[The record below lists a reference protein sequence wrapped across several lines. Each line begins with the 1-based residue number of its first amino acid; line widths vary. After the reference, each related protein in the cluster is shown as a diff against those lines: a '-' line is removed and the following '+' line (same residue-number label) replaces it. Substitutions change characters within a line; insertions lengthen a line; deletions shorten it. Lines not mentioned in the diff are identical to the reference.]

1 MTRFLVD
8 AQLPP
13 ALARW
18 LEKAGHHAQ
27 HVADIGLAQ
36 SSDRDIWDYAVRA
49 GAAVITKDED
59 FAQRKALEQNGPV
72 VIWIRLPNTRKA
84 YLLSWFEKTLPAIE
98 AAVARGETLIE
109 IV

>member
-1 MTRFLVD
+1 MTRYLVD

-27 HVADIGLAQ
+27 HIADIGLAQ
-36 SSDRDIWDYAVRA
+36 ASDRELWDSAISA

-59 FAQRKALEQNGPV
+59 FAQRKILEPDGPI
-72 VIWIRLPNTRKA
+72 VIWIRLHNTRKP
-84 YLLSWFEKTLPAIE
+84 YLLNWFEKSLPAIE
-98 AAVARGETLIE
+98 MALARGETLIE
-109 IV
+109 VV